1 MGNEVLSGSGGAE
14 RKRQVEDRLQ
24 RQRELEWAAGL
35 DLLAVGGEEK

>member
-14 RKRQVEDRLQ
+14 RNRQVEDRLQ

-35 DLLAVGGEEK
+35 DLLGAGGEEK